1 MTLEISSNRRTVI
14 KEKVL
19 EVLKNYSEP
28 VLPVKIGSIIRSMS
42 YVKLISYSSQIKKYG
57 ITYNELIT
65 ISETKDAYVVKDNE
79 TGRFCIYYNNIDPSI
94 TLSNRVRWNLAHE
107 LGHIVLDHHRFYK
120 TNKLYRTILT
130 DSEYAYLEKEA
141 DYFAQLILVPHAA
154 LIAFNINSYNH
165 IRTLCKISGPAAQR
179 RHKDFIRWKQNIDAN
194 DKYDNKI
201 FYYYFNFLFKKECK
215 TCGASLIQRHG
226 KYCPICGFK
235 NTLEWGDGDKMK
247 YPLLETYENGKLKEC
262 PNCTNE
268 DTDIEGDY
276 CQICGTS
283 LVNKCTNEN
292 CTNVS
297 KALPSNAHYCPVCG
311 SESSFYRDN
320 LLKMW
325 NYNNANSP
333 NIPMNIFD
341 SIDEE
346 LPFY

>member
-1 MTLEISSNRRTVI
+1 MTLEISSNRRAVI

-154 LIAFNINSYNH
+154 LIAFNITSYNH
-165 IRTLCKISGPAAQR
+165 IRILCKISGPAAQR
-179 RHKDFIRWKQNIDAN
+179 RHKDFIRWKQHIVNRCSN
-194 DKYDNKI
+194 DNCPSCQHNDVLPSN
-201 FYYYFNFLFKKECK
+201 
-215 TCGASLIQRHG
+215 AR
-226 KYCPICGFK
+226 YCPICGNRSTF
-235 NTLEWGDGDKMK
+235 
-247 YPLLETYENGKLKEC
+247 
-262 PNCTNE
+262 
-268 DTDIEGDY
+268 
-276 CQICGTS
+276 
-283 LVNKCTNEN
+283 
-292 CTNVS
+292 
-297 KALPSNAHYCPVCG
+297 
-311 SESSFYRDN
+311 
-320 LLKMW
+320 
-325 NYNNANSP
+325 YNNNMLSDWRQCLEEQ
-333 NIPMNIFD
+333 IL
-341 SIDEE
+341 DEG
-346 LPFY
+346 LPFS

>member
-1 MTLEISSNRRTVI
+1 MTLEISSNRRAVI

-65 ISETKDAYVVKDNE
+65 ISETKDAYVVKNNE

-154 LIAFNINSYNH
+154 LIAFNITSYNH
-165 IRTLCKISGPAAQR
+165 IRILCKISGPAAQR
-179 RHKDFIRWKQNIDAN
+179 RHKDFIRWKQHIDAN
-194 DKYDNKI
+194 DKYDNNI
-201 FYYYFNFLFKKECK
+201 FYYYFNFLFKRECK
-215 TCGASLIQRHG
+215 ICGASLIQRHG
-226 KYCPICGFK
+226 KYCPICGQK
-235 NTLEWGDGDKMK
+235 TLQWGDGKMK
-247 YPLLETYENGKLKEC
+247 YPKLEVYETGKLKQC
-262 PNCTNE
+262 STCDNE
-268 DTDIEGDY
+268 ETDIAGDY
-276 CQICGTS
+276 CQICGNS
-283 LVNKCTNEN
+283 LVNRCSNDN
-292 CTNVS
+292 CPSCQHNDV
-297 KALPSNAHYCPVCG
+297 LPSNARYCPICG
-311 SESSFYRDN
+311 NRSTF
-320 LLKMW
+320 
-325 NYNNANSP
+325 YNNNMLSDWRQCLEEQ
-333 NIPMNIFD
+333 IL
-341 SIDEE
+341 DEG
-346 LPFY
+346 LPFS